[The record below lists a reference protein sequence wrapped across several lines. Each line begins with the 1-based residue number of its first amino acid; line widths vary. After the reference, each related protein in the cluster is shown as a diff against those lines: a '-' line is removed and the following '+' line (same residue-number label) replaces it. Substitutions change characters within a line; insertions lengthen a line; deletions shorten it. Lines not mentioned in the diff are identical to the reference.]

1 MVATRTAC
9 PGVSVAAV
17 PTDQTGR
24 PAGTMEAEGT
34 GRPRGTRRKA
44 ATGGSEAQVPMAAVI
59 QVRDPARLMRR
70 ATPSLPESRLRATP
84 PGRAARAGGA
94 AGGDVPRKMTMASC
108 CSVRAKC
115 RHAISGSASRGARV
129 CAPRVPSPRTVTR
142 RAADRPTVA
151 RRTGRRRTEGHPAAP
166 PGTALRRTAVPR
178 LAASISTGC
187 RTAAGSRAAR
197 TACIV
202 HPARR
207 RIRGA
212 GPARFRARDPKDQ
225 A

>member
-9 PGVSVAAV
+9 PGASVVAV
-17 PTDQTGR
+17 PPDQTGR

-34 GRPRGTRRKA
+34 RRKTV
-44 ATGGSEAQVPMAAVI
+44 TGGSEAQVPTAAVI
-59 QVRDPARLMRR
+59 QVRDPARLTRR
-70 ATPSLPESRLRATP
+70 VTPSLPESGRRATP
-84 PGRAARAGGA
+84 HRQAARAGGA
-94 AGGDVPRKMTMASC
+94 AGGDGPRKMTMASC
-108 CSVRAKC
+108 CSARAKC
-115 RHAISGSASRGARV
+115 RHAINGSASRGVRV
-129 CAPRVPSPRTVTR
+129 CAPRVLFPRTVTR

-151 RRTGRRRTEGHPAAP
+151 RRTGCRRTEGHPAEAP
-166 PGTALRRTAVPR
+166 RTGLRRTAAPR

-212 GPARFRARDPKDQ
+212 GPARFRARDPKGQ